1 MKKCVCVCVWSF
13 CLLFPDI
20 SIAQIRSNLLSS
32 VSKRN
37 SSNSDFE
44 MKKDLDYI
52 LSSTFIVSVMLF
64 AGLNFDLLLGKDVIY
79 GKFKLVFI

>member
-20 SIAQIRSNLLSS
+20 SVAQIRSNLLSS

-44 MKKDLDYI
+44 MKKNLEYDPE
-52 LSSTFIVSVMLF
+52 
-64 AGLNFDLLLGKDVIY
+64 LNFHCFSYALCQF
-79 GKFKLVFI
+79 KF